1 MKQLFLLITA
11 TTYWAA
17 IAQNFVPSGGESA
30 FLSFATCNLNSVT
43 GSNKWTTA
51 RTATPGVYS
60 FRENAG
66 FANGTSILSS
76 VTATPASWVNGYVKY
91 YGSASN
97 SFIYPVGSASAR
109 RFVKTVNVPANH
121 SVTTAWIDGDPTSTP
136 DPTDATLHDRTS
148 KQTGI
153 TAVSSVGQWDWIATA
168 YLASI
173 AVSVNVPISFT
184 NTTNLIMVGW
194 DGTRWIDLGNTSLIN
209 DGIGNILTAN
219 VPSNVT
225 ALTIGTRNAGGVF
238 KQNQT
243 SGPIPSKDF
252 KIYPNPT
259 SGQVT
264 LEFESAKTESGILKL
279 YNVSGKLVFEQTLK
293 LESGSNVH
301 TVNISKVA
309 QGVYS
314 LSLQSSDGQMQYQAQ
329 QLIIN

>member
-1 MKQLFLLITA
+1 MKQLFILITVMA
-11 TTYWAA
+11 HWAA
-17 IAQNFVPSGGESA
+17 IAQNNVPSGGESA
-30 FLSFATCNLNSVT
+30 FLNSAVCNLNSVT
-43 GSNKWTTA
+43 NSNKWTTA

-60 FRENAG
+60 FRGNAG
-66 FANGTSILSS
+66 FANGTTVLSS
-76 VTATPASWVNGYVKY
+76 VTATPDSWVNGYVKY

-109 RFVKTVNVPANH
+109 RFVKTVNVPENH
-121 SVTTAWIDGDPTSTP
+121 SVTTAWIDGDPTLTP
-136 DPTDATLHDRTS
+136 DPTDVILHDRTI
-148 KQTGI
+148 KQAGI
-153 TAVSSVGQWDWIATA
+153 TAISNAGQWDWIATA

-184 NTTNLIMVGW
+184 NTTNLVMVGW
-194 DGTRWIDLGNTSLIN
+194 DGTKWIDLGKTSLVSN
-209 DGIGNILTAN
+209 VLTAN

-238 KQNQT
+238 KQDQT
-243 SGPIPSKDF
+243 ADQTPNTDF
-252 KIYPNPT
+252 NIYPNPT

-279 YNVSGKLVFEQTLK
+279 YNVSGKLVFEQALK
-293 LESGSNVH
+293 LESGKNVH

-314 LSLQSSDGQMQYQAQ
+314 LLLQSSDGQMQYQVQ